1 MADQFAY
8 TIILLI
14 PVIYLEQMN
23 ILLES
28 GTEEHLELVVEN
40 QIVHVAGQSVN
51 REEEFLFG
59 QVPDLDCFVEQRN
72 SHFLYVVHFHDL
84 HDLVFNRVNFVTG
97 LVLLQVPAVD

>member
-1 MADQFAY
+1 
-8 TIILLI
+8 
-14 PVIYLEQMN
+14 MN

-72 SHFLYVVHFHDL
+72 SHFLYAVHFHDL
-84 HDLVFNRVNFVTG
+84 HDLVFNRVTTIIIFVHFVTG